1 MLMRR
6 TMGISLAVLM
16 ISAGA
21 MAKTAEKGTSYHPS
35 HPHGAKPHQAGQP
48 TGKPHTAS
56 SKGAHH
62 RLPARYAAH
71 HPAPRHRHPASHS
84 VAAEGGGPPDP
95 YLASAEAFSGRQIGT
110 AAWYN
115 RVGAHTS
122 TGERLDA
129 VTATAAHRTLSLGSF
144 ARVTN
149 LDSGRS
155 VIVRINDRGPQT
167 RRFIIDLS
175 PRAADELDLRR
186 TGVATVVVEPV
197 DTPTFVAQTAATFQ
211 NAGTSL
217 RQ

>member
-1 MLMRR
+1 
-6 TMGISLAVLM
+6 MGISLAVLM

-21 MAKTAEKGTSYHPS
+21 MAKTAEKGTSLHPS
-35 HPHGAKPHQAGQP
+35 QPHGAKPQ
-48 TGKPHTAS
+48 PHTVS

-71 HPAPRHRHPASHS
+71 HAAPRHRHPASHS
-84 VAAEGGGPPDP
+84 VATDSGGPPDP
-95 YLASAEAFSGRQIGT
+95 YLASADVFSGRQIGK

-155 VIVRINDRGPQT
+155 VIVRINDRGPGT

-175 PRAADELDLRR
+175 PRAADELDVRR

-197 DTPTFVAQTAATFQ
+197 DTPAVAAQTVATFQ
-211 NAGTSL
+211 NSGTSL